1 MNVGDELELRVEK
14 LSYNGGRGVSKHR
27 GFVVFVEGA
36 APEETVKAR
45 ITTVKKTFAEA
56 KVVEVIS
63 SSMHRRTP
71 PCPVAHQCGGCP
83 LQHVEYSEQL
93 FQKQQIIND
102 FVSRN
107 LPDQT
112 LTVLPILPS
121 PNEFRYR
128 NRIQLHSVNGL
139 VGYYARGTNSFIPIE
154 DCLISEESLIEA
166 LPEVRSQTQNQD
178 KMTRFEVARGLDN
191 KIHIRKTQKDPGTL
205 LFAQVNAAQNEKLIE
220 TVVMWAQESSD
231 QFSQIFDLYAGAGN
245 ITWPLAKA
253 FPNISVTGVELSDT
267 SCSMGRKWMDPSLGA
282 RATLECAD
290 VADFLGSLD
299 PRPALMVLDPPR
311 QGCENQVMD
320 ELLRLQPPIIIY
332 VSCNPSTLMR
342 DLGKLKSLYN
352 VVRLQPIDMFPQ
364 SDHIESIVLL
374 KHI

>member
-45 ITTVKKTFAEA
+45 ITTVKKTFDEA

-63 SSMHRRTP
+63 PSAHRRTP

-191 KIHIRKTQKDPGTL
+191 KIHIRETQKDPSTL

-245 ITWPLAKA
+245 ITWPLATA

-267 SCSMGRKWMDPSLGA
+267 SCSMGRKWMDQIG
-282 RATLECAD
+282 RAH
-290 VADFLGSLD
+290 V
-299 PRPALMVLDPPR
+299 
-311 QGCENQVMD
+311 
-320 ELLRLQPPIIIY
+320 
-332 VSCNPSTLMR
+332 
-342 DLGKLKSLYN
+342 
-352 VVRLQPIDMFPQ
+352 
-364 SDHIESIVLL
+364 
-374 KHI
+374 